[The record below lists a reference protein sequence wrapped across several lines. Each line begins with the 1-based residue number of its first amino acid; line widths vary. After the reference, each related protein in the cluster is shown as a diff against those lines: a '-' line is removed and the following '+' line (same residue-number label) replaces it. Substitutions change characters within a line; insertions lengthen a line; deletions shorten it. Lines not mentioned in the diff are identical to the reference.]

1 MIAYICS
8 RYNGYF
14 TERRAN
20 LVEHDALCRWAM
32 AQGYAVVSW
41 AVGLDRDNPPE
52 DTPEVREAAQA
63 RDWELLRVVGACP
76 DGEIVVPLWYAQTAG
91 MAADREAAKAAGH
104 HGYAAGVYLE
114 SVLPFVPV
122 PWRAAIE
129 ARARGDEWR
138 GLVPGAPV
146 AETAVKR
153 AMGRI
158 MALSREHHLSWERD
172 DIEQCA
178 HIIAEETGVEVE

>member
-8 RYNGYF
+8 RYNGDLI
-14 TERRAN
+14 ERRAN

-63 RDWELLRVVGACP
+63 RDRELAAMVGALGP
-76 DGEIVVPLWYAQTAG
+76 DLGEIIVPLWYAQTDG
-91 MAADREAAKAAGH
+91 MAADRAAAGLAGH
-104 HGYAAGVYLE
+104 HGYAAGVYLN
-114 SVLPFVPV
+114 SILPHVPA

-138 GLVPGAPV
+138 GLVP
-146 AETAVKR
+146 
-153 AMGRI
+153 
-158 MALSREHHLSWERD
+158 
-172 DIEQCA
+172 
-178 HIIAEETGVEVE
+178 EVQS